1 MIKVKGPPERTRNDW
16 IQSNLRFIASPA
28 RHSRTNML
36 TQVIDISYG
45 SKERLQ
51 EILEEMLGEKNFKLV
66 QRISNQWQIKL
77 IRRLTAEEIGMIQT
91 NMRSHYL
98 PTA

>member
-1 MIKVKGPPERTRNDW
+1 
-16 IQSNLRFIASPA
+16 
-28 RHSRTNML
+28 ML

-51 EILEEMLGEKNFKLV
+51 EILEEMLGEDNFKLV

-77 IRRLTAEEIGMIQT
+77 IRRLTVEEIGVIQT
-91 NMRSHYL
+91 NMRRHYL

>member
-1 MIKVKGPPERTRNDW
+1 
-16 IQSNLRFIASPA
+16 
-28 RHSRTNML
+28 ML

-51 EILEEMLGEKNFKLV
+51 EILEEMLGEENFKLV

-77 IRRLTAEEIGMIQT
+77 IRRLTVVRYQIPYLIYCIMLLTRHKEEISVIQT
-91 NMRSHYL
+91 NMRRHYL

>member
-1 MIKVKGPPERTRNDW
+1 
-16 IQSNLRFIASPA
+16 
-28 RHSRTNML
+28 ML

-51 EILEEMLGEKNFKLV
+51 EILEEMLGEENFKLIQ

-77 IRRLTAEEIGMIQT
+77 IRRLTVEEISVIQT
-91 NMRSHYL
+91 NMRRHYL

>member
-1 MIKVKGPPERTRNDW
+1 
-16 IQSNLRFIASPA
+16 
-28 RHSRTNML
+28 ML

-51 EILEEMLGEKNFKLV
+51 EILEEMLGEENFKLV

-77 IRRLTAEEIGMIQT
+77 IRRLTVEEIGVIQT
-91 NMRSHYL
+91 NMRRHYL